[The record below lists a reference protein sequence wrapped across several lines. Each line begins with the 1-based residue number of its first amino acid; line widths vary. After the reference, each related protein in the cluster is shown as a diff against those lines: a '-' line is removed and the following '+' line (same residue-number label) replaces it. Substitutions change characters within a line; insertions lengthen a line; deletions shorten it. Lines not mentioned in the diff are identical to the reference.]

1 MKDTVRNEMIVQDV
15 AAAIR
20 ARRSPLVLTHRTE
33 HLESLAND
41 LRAVCEVVVLKGGM
55 GKQQRLA
62 ASNRLALIPNDQ
74 PRIIVGTGS

>member
-20 ARRSPLVLTHRTE
+20 ARRSPLMLTH
-33 HLESLAND
+33 LEAWAND
-41 LRAVCEVVVLKGGM
+41 LRPVCEVVVLKGGM